1 MILLYLDMFT
11 KETRRLFLYEYREI
25 RHREFYSPIPQM
37 SAYTFN
43 QNVTIYPEGYSDS
56 YHSGQAHFIIIVPTH
71 AK

>member
-1 MILLYLDMFT
+1 MST
-11 KETRRLFLYEYREI
+11 EKS
-25 RHREFYSPIPQM
+25 HREFYSPIPQM

-56 YHSGQAHFIIIVPTH
+56 YYSGQAHFIIIIIVPTH